1 LKTYERNYPTHGLE
15 LAAVVFTLKIWQHYL
30 YSERCEIYTDHK
42 SLKYFITKKEF
53 NMHQRRWLE
62 LLKDYYYTINYHPG
76 KENVVADALSRKTI
90 AGSVSTM
97 FTMQKE
103 LLLDLEMAKVEM
115 MVGEI
120 QSYMSSLTLEPTLM
134 EQIRTAQLSDN
145 KITRSHE
152 EVEKRVQSD
161 FHVTGDGILK
171 FRNRVCIPNDAEL
184 KKVILSE
191 AH

>member
-1 LKTYERNYPTHGLE
+1 LIIYIL
-15 LAAVVFTLKIWQHYL
+15 TLH
-30 YSERCEIYTDHK
+30 H
-42 SLKYFITKKEF
+42 
-53 NMHQRRWLE
+53 
-62 LLKDYYYTINYHPG
+62 YYYTINYHPG

-145 KITRSHE
+145 EITRSRE
-152 EVEKRVQSD
+152 EVEKGVQLD
-161 FHVTGDGILK
+161 FHIVGDEILK
-171 FRNRVCIPNDAEL
+171 FRNRVCIPNHTEL
-184 KKVILSE
+184 KKVILSK
-191 AH
+191 AHQSLYI